1 MNAQPRSSTI
11 LKLEPNVPTELALQ
25 YPTGLNVNGQ
35 FGPQVLFTLTNNRRL
50 YVPEAVGREIA
61 ALTLAPGQAFIITK
75 SQERGQKRFDWKV
88 DRKPVQP
95 SEMRANPVSAMETAT
110 QIEHA
115 LKTAV
120 AAAASAERFATEIGY
135 TVRFSEESIR
145 AMGITIL
152 IGMRDAA

>member
-1 MNAQPRSSTI
+1 MTPQRSSSI

-25 YPTGLNVNGQ
+25 FSTGLNVSGQ

-61 ALTLAPGQAFIITK
+61 SLTLAPGQPFIITK
-75 SQERGQKRFDWKV
+75 AQKQGQRGFDWTV
-88 DRKPVQP
+88 ERKPVEP
-95 SEMRANPVSAMETAT
+95 AAAPADVAESMRAAT

-120 AAAASAERFATEIGY
+120 AAAASAERFAKEIGY
-135 TVRFSEESIR
+135 TVRFGPEDIR

-152 IGMRDAA
+152 IGMREAA

>member
-1 MNAQPRSSTI
+1 MSPKPSSSI

-25 YPTGLNVNGQ
+25 FSTGLNVNGQ
-35 FGPQVLFTLTNNRRL
+35 FGPQVLFTLTTNRRL

-61 ALTLAPGQAFIITK
+61 ALTLAPGQPFIITK
-75 SQERGQKRFDWKV
+75 AQERGQKRFDWRV
-88 DRKPVQP
+88 ERKPVEPAAAP
-95 SEMRANPVSAMETAT
+95 SGVAESMRTAT

-135 TVRFSEESIR
+135 TVRFGPEDIR
-145 AMGITIL
+145 AMGITLL
-152 IGMRDAA
+152 IGMREAA